1 MIAAGGVPSWGAST
15 IRPLCG
21 MTIPAPEPESRDL
34 RLLTAGGADG
44 SHRIPLADVRL
55 PSEGRKPSGGASAA
69 AIRLRTVAPVQLEFV
84 SGRQGPGPEVV
95 WASLP
100 ERCREAVL
108 VLLARLIDSGAF
120 EGEEDAS

>member
-55 PSEGRKPSGGASAA
+55 PSEGRKPS
-69 AIRLRTVAPVQLEFV
+69 
-84 SGRQGPGPEVV
+84 
-95 WASLP
+95 
-100 ERCREAVL
+100 
-108 VLLARLIDSGAF
+108 LARLIDSGAF

>member
-1 MIAAGGVPSWGAST
+1 MIAAGVPSWGVST

-34 RLLTAGGADG
+34 RLLSAGGVDG
-44 SHRIPLADVRL
+44 WIPDAGVRL
-55 PSEGRKPSGGASAA
+55 SCEGREPEGGGSAA
-69 AIRLRTVAPVQLEFV
+69 ARRLRTAASVQLELV
-84 SGRQGPGPEVV
+84 SGRQGAGPEVV

-108 VLLARLIDSGAF
+108 VLLARLIDSGAV
-120 EGEEDAS
+120 EEEDAS

>member
-1 MIAAGGVPSWGAST
+1 MIAAGCVPSWGAST
-15 IRPLCG
+15 IRRLCG

-55 PSEGRKPSGGASAA
+55 PSEGCEPSGGASAA
-69 AIRLRTVAPVQLEFV
+69 ARRLRTAPSVQLELV
-84 SGRQGPGPEVV
+84 SGRRGPGPEVV

-108 VLLARLIDSGAF
+108 VLLARLIDSGAV
-120 EGEEDAS
+120 EEEDAS

>member
-1 MIAAGGVPSWGAST
+1 
-15 IRPLCG
+15 
-21 MTIPAPEPESRDL
+21 
-34 RLLTAGGADG
+34 
-44 SHRIPLADVRL
+44 
-55 PSEGRKPSGGASAA
+55 
-69 AIRLRTVAPVQLEFV
+69 VQLEFV

-100 ERCREAVL
+100 ERCRDAVL